1 MLEQIS
7 HSSGLI
13 YTLIILPFFEFWNKY
28 IPQPIHP
35 ISLKFST
42 LEKKNQ
48 EITDQND
55 LKPSPA
61 PTLRLQEKSTTN
73 SPSNTGK
80 ADL

>member
-7 HSSGLI
+7 QHYGLS
-13 YTLIILPFFEFWNKY
+13 TFWLFTNFWILEQ
-28 IPQPIHP
+28 IPQPIHQNFYK
-35 ISLKFST
+35 IFNIRN
-42 LEKKNQ
+42 KNK
-48 EITDQND
+48 EIIDQND
-55 LKPSPA
+55 LKPSLA